1 MTHIVS
7 FSVQSRLHKA
17 NLGDGTWES
26 EAKPNHKFMIKKV
39 MHPEHKFSSSM
50 SELNLHLPAFPSL
63 RFVLTSLRLNLKG
76 EIKPS
81 IPSMQNDTRE
91 PNLSPDLSFI

>member
-1 MTHIVS
+1 
-7 FSVQSRLHKA
+7 
-17 NLGDGTWES
+17 
-26 EAKPNHKFMIKKV
+26 
-39 MHPEHKFSSSM
+39 M

-81 IPSMQNDTRE
+81 IPSMQNGTRE
-91 PNLSPDLSFI
+91 PNISPNLSFM

>member
-1 MTHIVS
+1 
-7 FSVQSRLHKA
+7 
-17 NLGDGTWES
+17 
-26 EAKPNHKFMIKKV
+26 
-39 MHPEHKFSSSM
+39 M

-91 PNLSPDLSFI
+91 PNLSPDLSFM